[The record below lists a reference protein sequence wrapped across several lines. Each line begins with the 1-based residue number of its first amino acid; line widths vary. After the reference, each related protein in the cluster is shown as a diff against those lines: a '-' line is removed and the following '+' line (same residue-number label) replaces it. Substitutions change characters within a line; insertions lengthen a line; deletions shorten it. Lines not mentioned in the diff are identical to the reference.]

1 MHTLQ
6 QENYNMDNIILN
18 ADESDSNL
26 NNGLNN
32 ISNLLESYGKSINEQ
47 KEIVNQHLLLFD
59 AVLESLERDRKKI
72 KQLEEDVFYLDL
84 YFNIALY
91 LGSFIFLLFLLY
103 GIFHK

>member
-1 MHTLQ
+1 MHILQ

-103 GIFHK
+103 GIFHR

>member
-1 MHTLQ
+1 
-6 QENYNMDNIILN
+6 MDNIILN

-103 GIFHK
+103 GIFHR

>member
-1 MHTLQ
+1 
-6 QENYNMDNIILN
+6 MDNIILN